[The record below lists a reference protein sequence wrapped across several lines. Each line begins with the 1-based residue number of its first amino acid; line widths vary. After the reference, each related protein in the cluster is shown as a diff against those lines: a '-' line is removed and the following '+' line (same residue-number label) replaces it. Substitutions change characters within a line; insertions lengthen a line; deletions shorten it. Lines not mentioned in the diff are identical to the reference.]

1 MDFDFFRFFGC
12 HFYTILKTLIQFDAK
27 QSEMSSRIKI
37 QRICEYCSK
46 EFTARTTVTKCCSDD
61 CAKRA
66 YKARKRA
73 EKINVSI
80 TETQHIKERRNED
93 LRTREFLTV
102 MQVAKL
108 IGCSKQNIYKLIN
121 TGKLK
126 ATNILI
132 KKTIIKRS
140 EIDKLFNTPKQKQE
154 IIKPLEVS
162 ECYTISEVQDK
173 FKVSQS
179 ALQNII
185 KRNNI
190 QKMKEG
196 KFVYVPKV
204 IINDIFK

>member
-1 MDFDFFRFFGC
+1 
-12 HFYTILKTLIQFDAK
+12 
-27 QSEMSSRIKI
+27 MSSNIEI
-37 QRICEYCSK
+37 ERICQHCNK
-46 EFTARTTVTKCCSDD
+46 DFIAKTTVTRYCSDD

-73 EKINVSI
+73 EKIGVSVAEI
-80 TETQHIKERRNED
+80 QRIRQKPIED
-93 LRTREFLTV
+93 LKAREFLTV
-102 MQVAKL
+102 MQVSKL
-108 IGCSKQNIYKLIN
+108 IGCSKQNVYKLIN

-132 KKTIIKRS
+132 KKTIVKRS
-140 EIDKLFNTPKQKQE
+140 EIDKLFEPKEKVKPIQV
-154 IIKPLEVS
+154 KPLEIA
-162 ECYTISEVQDK
+162 ECYTISEVQEK

-179 ALQNII
+179 ALQKIM

-190 QKMKEG
+190 QKMQKG

>member
-1 MDFDFFRFFGC
+1 
-12 HFYTILKTLIQFDAK
+12 
-27 QSEMSSRIKI
+27 MSSNIEI
-37 QRICEYCSK
+37 ERICQHCNK
-46 EFTARTTVTKCCSDD
+46 DFIAKTTVTRYCSDD

-73 EKINVSI
+73 EKIGVSVAEI
-80 TETQHIKERRNED
+80 QQIRQKPIED
-93 LRTREFLTV
+93 LKAREFLTV
-102 MQVAKL
+102 MQVSKL
-108 IGCSKQNIYKLIN
+108 IGCSKQNVYKLIN

-132 KKTIIKRS
+132 KKTIVKRS
-140 EIDKLFNTPKQKQE
+140 EIDKLFESKEKVKPTQF
-154 IIKPLEVS
+154 KPLEIA
-162 ECYTISEVQDK
+162 ECYTISEVQEK

-179 ALQNII
+179 AFQNIM

-190 QKMKEG
+190 QKMQKG

>member
-1 MDFDFFRFFGC
+1 
-12 HFYTILKTLIQFDAK
+12 
-27 QSEMSSRIKI
+27 MSSNIEI
-37 QRICEYCSK
+37 ERICQHCNK
-46 EFTARTTVTKCCSDD
+46 DFIAKTTVTRYCSDD

-73 EKINVSI
+73 EKIGVSVAEI
-80 TETQHIKERRNED
+80 QQIRQKPIED
-93 LRTREFLTV
+93 LKAREFLTV
-102 MQVAKL
+102 MQVSKL
-108 IGCSKQNIYKLIN
+108 IGCSKQNVYKLIN

-132 KKTIIKRS
+132 KKTIVKRS
-140 EIDKLFNTPKQKQE
+140 EIDKLFEAKEKVKPTQL
-154 IIKPLEVS
+154 KPLEIA
-162 ECYTISEVQDK
+162 ECYTISEVQEK

-179 ALQNII
+179 ALQKIM

-190 QKMKEG
+190 QKMQKG

>member
-1 MDFDFFRFFGC
+1 
-12 HFYTILKTLIQFDAK
+12 
-27 QSEMSSRIKI
+27 MSSNIEI
-37 QRICEYCSK
+37 QRICQYCNK
-46 EFTARTTVTKCCSDD
+46 DFIAKTTVTRYCSDD

-73 EKINVSI
+73 EKIGVSVA
-80 TETQHIKERRNED
+80 ETQLIRQRPIED
-93 LRTREFLTV
+93 LKAREFLTV
-102 MQVAKL
+102 IQVSKL
-108 IGCSKQNIYKLIN
+108 IGCSKQNVYKLIN

-132 KKTIIKRS
+132 KKTIVKRS
-140 EIDKLFNTPKQKQE
+140 EIDKLFESKEKSKPINL
-154 IIKPLEVS
+154 KPLEIA
-162 ECYTISEVQDK
+162 ECYTISEVQEK

-179 ALQNII
+179 ALQNIM

-190 QKMKEG
+190 QKIQKG